1 MNMEYPIDTTEK
13 TGYLN
18 QEFRLFY
25 LKDQKHQN
33 FTYHYHDFYKVII
46 FLSGKATY
54 HIEGKSY
61 YLNPWDILLVDKY
74 SIHKPEIS
82 SEEPYERFI
91 LWIRNDL
98 KEELLTRCFQKATDR
113 CFHLVRLPSKMQ
125 KKLEQ
130 VLSEFYQ
137 SSKHQ
142 ELGDAILEKALFYEF
157 MVYLN
162 RIFLEKQYICD
173 QDSYAYDSRIEE
185 LLKYINRNLE
195 KELSI
200 EELSRKYFLSKYYMM
215 RKFKEETGYT
225 IHSYIVSKRL
235 FLAKNLISQGFPVTK
250 AALQSGFKDYTAFI
264 RAYKKQFGELPS
276 EALKKGSS

>member
-1 MNMEYPIDTTEK
+1 MESPIDTTEK
-13 TGYLN
+13 TGYLDR
-18 QEFRLFY
+18 EFRLFY
-25 LKDQKHQN
+25 LKDQKQQD

-74 SIHKPEIS
+74 AIHKPEIS

-113 CFHLVRLPSKMQ
+113 CFRLPSKIQ

-130 VLSEFYQ
+130 VLSEFYRA
-137 SSKHQ
+137 SKNQ
-142 ELGDAILEKALFYEF
+142 ELGDNILEKALFYEF

-173 QDSYAYDSRIEE
+173 QDSYTYDSRIEE

-200 EELSRKYFLSKYYMM
+200 EELSRRYFLSKYYMM

-225 IHSYIVSKRL
+225 MHSYIVSKRL
-235 FLAKNLISQGFPVTK
+235 FLARSLISQGVPVTK

-276 EALKKGSS
+276 DALKKGSS